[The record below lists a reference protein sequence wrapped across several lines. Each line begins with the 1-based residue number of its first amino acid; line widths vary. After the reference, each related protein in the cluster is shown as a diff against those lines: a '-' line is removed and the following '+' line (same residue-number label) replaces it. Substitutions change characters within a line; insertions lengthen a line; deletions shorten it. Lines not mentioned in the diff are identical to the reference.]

1 MYLPNTY
8 IGCVDM
14 RNCKCPNCNAAL
26 SFSDDRDFGF
36 CEYCGTKIL
45 LDDYRSTQRI
55 VDEAKI
61 RQVEAE
67 KEIRLKELALQE
79 SRYNQQA
86 KEKERNTKVRRI
98 LTYIWIGVSVILT
111 TICVLLM
118 SSGNDFGLGF
128 IMLGYLDL
136 PIIIGGAILLFKVI
150 PNKEIEREL
159 LKNGGIK
166 FPKSIEPF
174 QEKDFETVRTVLS
187 RAGFKNIDVVNM
199 HDVVIGLFQKPNL
212 VESISVAGER
222 IQSGGKVYMP
232 EAQIVITYHGR

>member
-1 MYLPNTY
+1 
-8 IGCVDM
+8 M
-14 RNCKCPNCNAAL
+14 RNCTCPNCNAAL

-55 VDEAKI
+55 IDEAKI

-86 KEKERNTKVRRI
+86 KETKHSKATRKI
-98 LTYIWIGVSVILT
+98 LLYIWIIVFLLLTVLTILLFVIGDTMQQGMGAL
-111 TICVLLM
+111 ILLY
-118 SSGNDFGLGF
+118 F
-128 IMLGYLDL
+128 DL
-136 PIIIGGAILLFKVI
+136 PIMIGGPILLFKVI
-150 PNKEIEREL
+150 PDKEAEREM
-159 LKNGGIK
+159 LKNGGIR
-166 FPKSIEPF
+166 FPKSLIPF
-174 QEKDFETVRTVLS
+174 YDKDVETVRTTLLH
-187 RAGFKNIDVVNM
+187 AGFENITIINK
-199 HDVVIGLFQKPNL
+199 HDIRIGLFQKPNL

-232 EAQIVITYHGR
+232 ETPIVITYHGR

>member
-1 MYLPNTY
+1 
-8 IGCVDM
+8 M
-14 RNCKCPNCNAAL
+14 RNCTCPNCNAAL
-26 SFSDDRDFGF
+26 SFSDDRYFGF

-55 VDEAKI
+55 IDEAKI
-61 RQVEAE
+61 RQVEAD
-67 KEIRLKELALQE
+67 KEIRLKELALRE

-86 KEKERNTKVRRI
+86 KEKERNTKVRKI
-98 LTYIWIGVSVILT
+98 LIYVWLILFIIVSAIIIL
-111 TICVLLM
+111 LFAFGDDSQQGMAALM
-118 SSGNDFGLGF
+118 LFYF
-128 IMLGYLDL
+128 EL
-136 PIIIGGAILLFKVI
+136 PLIIGGPILLFKVI
-150 PNKEIEREL
+150 PNKEVEREL